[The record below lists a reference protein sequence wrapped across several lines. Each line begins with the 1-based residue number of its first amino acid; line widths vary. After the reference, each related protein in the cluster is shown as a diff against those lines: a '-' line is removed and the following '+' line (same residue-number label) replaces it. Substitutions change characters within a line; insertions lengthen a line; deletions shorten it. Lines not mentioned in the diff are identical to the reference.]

1 MGLRDYAKYLNPT
14 YRPEE
19 RADPS
24 LSMGDWLNMLTSFS
38 FNGINYTLPGAK
50 QEDPSTAG
58 FTSMTRGAFKGNG
71 IVAALIWNRM
81 DLFSEVLFTFQR
93 QRADGPSGLFGTPDL
108 RILEKPWPGGTT
120 GDLLS
125 RMLLYHDIA
134 GNAYVVRR
142 GSRLT
147 CLRPDWVTLVG
158 GVPGNSDAS
167 VWHPDAEVLGYVYKE
182 GGPGSG
188 KEPIVLMP
196 NQVAHFAARPDPETR
211 FTGMSWITPVVRE
224 VMGDKAASEH
234 KLKFFEN
241 GATPNLAV
249 KLDVNDLEVFKAW
262 IKEFKDSHE
271 GVSNAYKTMFLAAGA
286 DVTPI
291 GTDLQQLEFK
301 VTQGAGE
308 TRIAAAAGVPPVVA
322 GFSEGLAAATYSNY
336 AQARRRFADQT
347 IRPLW
352 RNACGSLQNVVNT
365 PKDARLW
372 YDVKDVSAL
381 QEDRIDA
388 ADIMQRNSTAIKTFV
403 DAGYTP
409 ESAAKAVSAD
419 DLSLLVHTGLVS
431 VQLQVPGSTQPD
443 GGDGNGSQTDGE
455 NTPPQGASE

>member
-1 MGLRDYAKYLNPT
+1 
-14 YRPEE
+14 
-19 RADPS
+19 
-24 LSMGDWLNMLTSFS
+24 
-38 FNGINYTLPGAK
+38 
-50 QEDPSTAG
+50 
-58 FTSMTRGAFKGNG
+58 
-71 IVAALIWNRM
+71 
-81 DLFSEVLFTFQR
+81 
-93 QRADGPSGLFGTPDL
+93 
-108 RILEKPWPGGTT
+108 
-120 GDLLS
+120 
-125 RMLLYHDIA
+125 MLLYHDIA

-142 GSRLT
+142 GDRLT
-147 CLRPDWVTLVG
+147 CLRPDWMTLVG
-158 GVPGNSDAS
+158 GVPGNGEAS

-224 VMGDKAASEH
+224 VMGDKAATEH

-249 KLDVNDLEVFKAW
+249 KLDVQDLEVFKNW
-262 IKEFKDSHE
+262 IQQFKQDHE
-271 GVSNAYKTMFLAAGA
+271 GVDNAYKTMFLAAGA
-286 DVTPI
+286 DVTSI

-352 RNACGSLQNVVNT
+352 RNVCGSLQMVVTT
-365 PKDARLW
+365 PPDAQLW
-372 YDVKDVSAL
+372 YDDKDVSAL
-381 QEDRIDA
+381 QEDQKDA
-388 ADIMQRNSTAIKTFV
+388 AEIMQGRATAIKTFV
-403 DAGYTP
+403 DAGYDP
-409 ESAAKAVSAD
+409 DSARKAVAAD

-431 VQLQVPGSTQPD
+431 VQLQPPGSTAPD
-443 GGDGNGSQTDGE
+443 GGDGSGAGDPAPDQTGDA
-455 NTPPQGASE
+455 QS